1 MGYGYRRPRPAS
13 AAVSKLPAALLF
25 LAVGL
30 FIAADL
36 LFGFD
41 FNWVDYAVVI
51 IIALFGLKGY
61 IRGLVNTVFSLA
73 GYILGIICAYAF
85 SSKLALLA
93 MQKTGIGK
101 AIGERIDR
109 ILPAVSQLPAINLG
123 GLGSSSDLFE
133 KSPQLNE
140 AMSESPF
147 LKQLMMI
154 TNSAAD
160 TGTSYQETVV
170 TMNDMLTF
178 TIMKVL
184 AIIVIFIVVKLLV
197 VLIGKILTSVLNY
210 STIMSTANRTGGMAL
225 GLGVGIIVT
234 YLIFALVIPFIG
246 SLNIISIPEPF
257 SDSIVM
263 GWFSNLII
271 ALSGSG

>member
-1 MGYGYRRPRPAS
+1 
-13 AAVSKLPAALLF
+13 
-25 LAVGL
+25 
-30 FIAADL
+30 
-36 LFGFD
+36 
-41 FNWVDYAVVI
+41 
-51 IIALFGLKGY
+51 
-61 IRGLVNTVFSLA
+61 
-73 GYILGIICAYAF
+73 
-85 SSKLALLA
+85 
-93 MQKTGIGK
+93 
-101 AIGERIDR
+101 
-109 ILPAVSQLPAINLG
+109 
-123 GLGSSSDLFE
+123 
-133 KSPQLNE
+133 
-140 AMSESPF
+140 
-147 LKQLMMI
+147 MMI